1 MHDFNRLPNDIVR
14 IVKIH
19 ESTLRKRLLEFGET
33 PSSALTV
40 DEFMAVDLEAEQD
53 PPAFKAARKRDKER
67 LQKLAESVGEFTVL
81 QLEID
86 AALEKDLNKSKKRK
100 TPGSPRNSGEEY
112 DETAETE
119 NFIGEST
126 ISVITECLV
135 ENPSPAA
142 MPSTSHSSQAEL
154 LAKSNIIPII
164 GIKPDLV
171 AMCAVATEEPQI
183 KKEGAT
189 EEVVFELDLEGLD
202 DEEIDGY
209 ILTEKEAKFKVNYE
223 NTNLVVIFHVSKL

>member
-1 MHDFNRLPNDIVR
+1 MQFKLLALLLAARMHDFNRLPNDIVR

-67 LQKLAESVGEFTVL
+67 LQKLAESAGEFSIL

-86 AALEKDLNKSKKRK
+86 AALEKDLKKSKKRK
-100 TPGSPRNSGEEY
+100 STGSSRNSGDEY

-126 ISVITECLV
+126 FSVISECLEAEV
-135 ENPSPAA
+135 PNVAK
-142 MPSTSHSSQAEL
+142 PSTSGSQAEL
-154 LAKSNIIPII
+154 IAKSNIIPII

-171 AMCAVATEEPQI
+171 AMCAGPAEDNSI
-183 KKEGAT
+183 KKEGVP
-189 EEVVFELDLEGLD
+189 EEEVFELDLEGLD
-202 DEEIDGY
+202 DEEMDSY
-209 ILTEKEAKFKVNYE
+209 ILSEKEAQFKVNY
-223 NTNLVVIFHVSKL
+223 